1 MGNEDSSSISST
13 VTNEKSEVVV
23 KDSNTSS
30 NKIVESSQTLNSS
43 VEKLNTCTSEVCDG
57 EIDVG
62 VKVFNNK
69 KNFKQTSPNNSGNKE
84 CLDDQEIKNE
94 TTESATNLI
103 LNSDEVTHV
112 SSQNNVAESISI
124 LPGNQMNEANLPI
137 DESLSKEYGVD
148 NIMDS
153 YNKICSRNLDEYCSQ
168 ISTDISA
175 EGEISSEKLT
185 TNSGNKVKSPST
197 TYTKDPNN
205 DKNLPRDLVSKIYQD
220 NNRDEPDFKT
230 KELDIQT
237 IVSCELPCG
246 LKVTLPSN
254 LVPKDSIII
263 STISST
269 ETTATFS
276 NEESSLLTNG
286 SVNYVSEDS
295 KSDNPEDF
303 NSVAS
308 SEDKIKENSEVISS
322 LSREISKAIYSGAPS
337 FYNQELNSP
346 VKSPNDLAGTSLTN
360 YSSAYSSGID
370 NTTSLLNA
378 SSPDLIGSQNT
389 DIPGSLSCSF
399 LGNQFNNLLGSLT
412 NEFLVNQLSGLTSG
426 QLNSLAGAFNNTF
439 NEFSNSVG
447 NNYPSNFLPTSIPNT
462 LLSEQESQRTN
473 NDSLANSINT
483 YMVPNFIR
491 ESSLTNDL
499 SSFHND
505 INDKEGN
512 DSPSSSVDGPES
524 KNSKKLQVHDALL
537 YLDDVRKKFQGT
549 DVYNH
554 FLTVMRLFKGQIID
568 TPEVIKKVADLFK
581 GYPYLVV
588 GFNAFLPT
596 GYMVKLIDDVL
607 YAEEPSGKTWPVYN
621 NELPVGT
628 ALRTATEIVKQNA
641 LNSQV
646 LSLLA
651 KDPSIL
657 RSINNPSL
665 VLSNNYDSLSQLPLL
680 NDTPQL
686 PLPSDISLPQ
696 GITESDTLNEQMSK
710 PMAKALLYISK
721 IRAFYLDEDVTY
733 NKFLNILQT
742 YQEIQDSGDNDSIEE
757 IFRSIAQLFA
767 SNKDL
772 LKEFSDFIPDTYVS
786 QRYLYLDI
794 AKEIIEANRECT
806 NKFPTLVPNDDF
818 LYNSKLRIKKKGK
831 GSRSYTGLC
840 VDPLS
845 PSSDD
850 GTLSDENVLLY
861 NLNHDEEYQSGNE
874 VINDGE
880 NKKEI
885 ESDSELIDRDEL
897 RSQNTIEKEDIQEIT
912 AENCTVYK
920 DLDPNEILCFLQN
933 NENMSKQESEE
944 CLFFGNLA
952 RQVRLP
958 SEAVT
963 IHNQLKL
970 LDTVS
975 GTITYADDV
984 PYYKKVEHIFR
995 NYPKFKSTWL
1005 EMRNKADPY
1014 RMIPERVRGPKKAFF
1029 QSLKNIGRSY
1039 RLLPADYPR
1048 PLCSGRTAFEQQFL
1062 NDDYVAFP
1070 LWLSDEKRGEGIC
1083 HKKSPTEELYIKL
1096 EEERFEY
1103 DMAILVTQAGLDVL
1117 ETFWDKLQNT
1127 SSRNRNKLVIDK
1139 RFGGTS
1145 DTLIERS
1152 MHRIYNHH
1160 TKFMIGCMIEKPHLF
1175 LRNVIER
1182 MKQFVEDLTKQKH
1195 ACNILWREKSDKLFY
1210 KAQDYQGNVQ
1220 RQFDSKLLKGKTL
1233 VNQVIEKNKA
1243 LIKRQQHGDIT
1254 IKRSEF
1260 CQMLPYS
1267 TKTFKEASQL
1277 ILHYVRKHLYIP
1289 RKDKIIVVKI
1299 LCELLPELLCYDTLP
1314 YDIDDYDGPI
1324 LEPTDD
1330 NNENVENIEIDRK
1343 DMFVYLWDKNKKG
1356 CEDSEYNKQNE
1367 LGKRKRDNT
1376 VNDCEPPTKVSKN
1389 EQVSELLEEIK
1400 QKYPLR
1406 SPENYVPNLS
1416 SIEYKSIFCNDAW
1429 VMFIRHFAIICDRLD
1444 TLKRK
1449 QDHLIEMWNDEEK
1462 EKKNRINK
1470 NNVNSKVEEHLK
1482 TFNNEYHES
1491 ELHPDKGHPSTFYDK
1506 VYEKL
1511 LLFVSGNLKQEPF
1524 EDFARNIFTTTS
1536 HVLYSLDKFVQVATK
1551 NCINAIGDM
1560 DEENIVSLYYRMSK
1574 IIDTKSQ
1581 FLDDIELNE
1590 QSEYQ
1595 MIAEELIQRSK
1606 IFKLDF
1612 VKDTF
1617 NPGVSIY
1624 FKFIKQASLS
1634 DSDDEDDD
1642 ENAMDIVW
1650 REFMDSLETEKLTKH
1665 MKHII
1670 RERQRILPR
1679 NLKKKAAKAN
1689 LTREEMNRL
1698 PFTHKEPDDNDIWYE
1713 GNIRALEKPSDKFY
1727 ISFVPGTS
1735 DLIMRKGY
1743 LENGR
1748 KVTCETDPNKKRK
1761 FENWLVTRKTEL
1773 GIDERINDFE
1783 IFTENTDL
1791 VEIIH
1796 PKYHQVRLNRYVT
1809 ELFSSVNDLALPE
1822 FEMVDENDIED
1833 EALDEEQE
1841 SEETDDEDSDDEL
1854 LEDEQCH
1861 NENGQEDDEENDN
1874 EDEEDG
1880 GDDDGNDDSDG
1891 NNDLDGGVEYDEN
1904 DLEEVEIKQEGTIYE
1919 YEGTRYILQHG
1930 TDENGDRTLYYAYE
1944 GQAENVYDSNEY
1956 LDNYHYISEEQQIVN
1971 NIEYNEEIHHE
1982 KRVHMNVEQ
1991 SCEPRDFVDEEM
2003 ENTEIQNEVEGGNTN
2018 NLKDFEVVDNV
2029 NTSIDQYNDITIDE
2043 STTKI
2048 SDDNTTT
2055 SQFTTDTNVENND
2068 LECTENL
2075 ERSSTVSSVI
2085 QKKL

>member
-1 MGNEDSSSISST
+1 MGNEDSNSISSK
-13 VTNEKSEVVV
+13 VTNEKEEVTAENADISKNTNNCSSE
-23 KDSNTSS
+23 S
-30 NKIVESSQTLNSS
+30 LN
-43 VEKLNTCTSEVCDG
+43 EKL
-57 EIDVG
+57 DVLITLSDSHE
-62 VKVFNNK
+62 KL
-69 KNFKQTSPNNSGNKE
+69 KNVSFDSSSKE
-84 CLDDQEIKNE
+84 NIVGQEIKNGASE
-94 TTESATNLI
+94 IEGVTNI
-103 LNSDEVTHV
+103 SLNDNIVENFNNH
-112 SSQNNVAESISI
+112 NNVAENTSI
-124 LPGNQMNEANLPI
+124 LSINEANQTNLLFEEKTLNDNNI
-137 DESLSKEYGVD
+137 DGR
-148 NIMDS
+148 IDS
-153 YNKICSRNLDEYCSQ
+153 WDEISEEKSNEYCAQ
-168 ISTDISA
+168 ISTDILI
-175 EGEISSEKLT
+175 EDDISSEKLT
-185 TNSGNKVKSPST
+185 INNEKLENSLTV
-197 TYTKDPNN
+197 TYINDL
-205 DKNLPRDLVSKIYQD
+205 DKNVNSPHDLLTEVYQNNSFLPDKNETNCKLQ
-220 NNRDEPDFKT
+220 
-230 KELDIQT
+230 ELDTQT

-269 ETTATFS
+269 EATTFS
-276 NEESSLLTNG
+276 NGESSLLANG
-286 SVNYVSEDS
+286 SINYISEEIKNDNLGNNDALNDD
-295 KSDNPEDF
+295 KEKLTKNSDM
-303 NSVAS
+303 
-308 SEDKIKENSEVISS
+308 ISS
-322 LSREISKAIYSGAPS
+322 LSREISKAIYSGTPS
-337 FYNQELNSP
+337 FYSEEINSSD
-346 VKSPNDLAGTSLTN
+346 KSLNDLAGTCLTN
-360 YSSAYSSGID
+360 YTTAYSSGLD
-370 NTTSLLNA
+370 NATSLLNV
-378 SSPDLIGSQNT
+378 SSPDLVGSQHTNT
-389 DIPGSLSCSF
+389 AGSLSSNI
-399 LGNQFNNLLGSLT
+399 LGNQLNSLLGSLT
-412 NEFLVNQLSGLTSG
+412 NEFLVNHLNNFTSG
-426 QLNSLAGAFNNTF
+426 QLSSIAGAFANTF
-439 NEFSNSVG
+439 NEFSNSLG
-447 NNYPSNFLPTSIPNT
+447 NNYSPNFISTSIPNT
-462 LLSEQESQRTN
+462 LLNTQKSQQTN
-473 NDSLANSINT
+473 NDSLNNSINT
-483 YMVPNFIR
+483 YISSNFIR

-505 INDKEGN
+505 IGDKDEGN
-512 DSPSSSVDGPES
+512 DSRSSSIDGSESVDS

-554 FLTVMRLFKGQIID
+554 FLTVMRLFKGQLID

-621 NELPVGT
+621 NEPPVGT

-641 LNSQV
+641 LNNQV
-646 LSLLA
+646 LSFLA
-651 KDPSIL
+651 RDPSIL
-657 RSINNPSL
+657 KSINNPSL
-665 VLSNNYDSLSQLPLL
+665 VLSNNFDSLSQLPLF
-680 NDTPQL
+680 NDTSKISLANDLSLNQTTTE
-686 PLPSDISLPQ
+686 SDIS
-696 GITESDTLNEQMSK
+696 NEQMSK

-733 NKFLNILQT
+733 NKFLNILQA

-794 AKEIIEANRECT
+794 AKEIIEANKECT

-818 LYNSKLRIKKKGK
+818 LYNTKLRIRKKRR

-840 VDPLS
+840 ADS
-845 PSSDD
+845 PSRSSDD
-850 GTLSDENVLLY
+850 DSSNDESIYLGNMDKDDY
-861 NLNHDEEYQSGNE
+861 YSENETGNE
-874 VINDGE
+874 RE

-885 ESDSELIDRDEL
+885 ESFNEVIDEDGCIL
-897 RSQNTIEKEDIQEIT
+897 NPVIDKDDIQEIT

-920 DLDPNEILCFLQN
+920 ELDPNEILCFLQN
-933 NENMSKQESEE
+933 NENMNKYESEE

-952 RQVRLP
+952 RQVHLP

-975 GTITYADDV
+975 GVITYADDV

-995 NYPKFKSTWL
+995 NYPKFKNTWL

-1014 RMIPERVRGPKKAFF
+1014 RMVPERVRGPKKAFF

-1117 ETFWDKLQNT
+1117 EAFWDKLQNT
-1127 SSRNRNKLVIDK
+1127 SNRNRNKIIIDK

-1152 MHRIYNHH
+1152 MNRIYNHH

-1182 MKQFVEDLTKQKH
+1182 MKQFVDDLTKQKH
-1195 ACNILWREKSDKLFY
+1195 ACNILWREKSDKLYY

-1233 VNQVIEKNKA
+1233 VNQVVEKNKA

-1260 CQMLPYS
+1260 LQMLPYS
-1267 TKTFKEASQL
+1267 MKTFKEASQL
-1277 ILHYVRKHLYIP
+1277 ILHYVKKHLYMTK
-1289 RKDKIIVVKI
+1289 KDKIIVVKI
-1299 LCELLPELLCYDTLP
+1299 ICELLPELLCYESIP
-1314 YDIDDYDGPI
+1314 YDIDDYDGP
-1324 LEPTDD
+1324 LLDPTDD
-1330 NNENVENIEIDRK
+1330 NNENIENIEIDKK
-1343 DMFVYLWDKNKKG
+1343 DMFVYLWDKNKK
-1356 CEDSEYNKQNE
+1356 EFKSNNE
-1367 LGKRKRDNT
+1367 NYKKNEIGKRKRDNT
-1376 VNDCEPPTKVSKN
+1376 PDDNEPPSKIGKN

-1406 SPENYVPNLS
+1406 SPRNYVPNLS
-1416 SIEYKSIFCNDAW
+1416 SIEYKSMFCNDAW
-1429 VMFIRHFAIICDRLD
+1429 VMFIRHFAIICDRLN

-1462 EKKNRINK
+1462 ERKKRISK
-1470 NNVNSKVEEHLK
+1470 NNITNKVTEHLK
-1482 TFNNEYHES
+1482 MFNIDYHES

-1506 VYEKL
+1506 VYEKM
-1511 LLFVSGNLKQEPF
+1511 LLFVSGNIKQEEF
-1524 EDFARNIFTTTS
+1524 EDFVRNIFTTTS
-1536 HVLYSLDKFVQVATK
+1536 HVLYSIDRFVHVATK

-1560 DEENIVSLYYRMSK
+1560 DEENIISLYYRMSK
-1574 IIDTKSQ
+1574 VIDTKLQ
-1581 FLDDIELNE
+1581 FLDDVEFNE

-1595 MIAEELIQRSK
+1595 MVAEELIQRSK

-1617 NPGVSIY
+1617 NPGISIY

-1670 RERQRILPR
+1670 RERQKILPR
-1679 NLKKKAAKAN
+1679 NLKKKAARTN
-1689 LTREEMNRL
+1689 LTRDEMNRL
-1698 PFTHKEPDDNDIWYE
+1698 PFTHKEPDDKDIWYE
-1713 GNIRALEKPSDKFY
+1713 GNVRALEKSSEKFF

-1735 DLIMRKGY
+1735 DLLMRKGY
-1743 LENGR
+1743 SESA
-1748 KVTCETDPNKKRK
+1748 KKFTCETDTNRRRK
-1761 FENWLVTRKTEL
+1761 FENWLITRKAEL
-1773 GIDERINDFE
+1773 GIDDRTNDFE
-1783 IFTENTDL
+1783 VFTENTNL
-1791 VEIIH
+1791 VEVIH
-1796 PKYHQVRLNRYVT
+1796 PKYHQIRLNRYVT
-1809 ELFSSVNDLALPE
+1809 ELFSSVSGLPLPE

-1841 SEETDDEDSDDEL
+1841 TEETEEEDSEDEL

-1861 NENGQEDDEENDN
+1861 NENGHEDDEENDN
-1874 EDEEDG
+1874 DEDDDEEDG
-1880 GDDDGNDDSDG
+1880 DNENDDSDI
-1891 NNDLDGGVEYDEN
+1891 NNEIDADGEYDEN
-1904 DLEEVEIKQEGTIYE
+1904 DIEEVEIKQEGTIYE
-1919 YEGTRYILQHG
+1919 YEGNRYILQHG
-1930 TDENGDRTLYYAYE
+1930 TDENGDGTLYYTLE
-1944 GQAENVYDSNEY
+1944 GQSENVYDRGEY
-1956 LDNYHYISEEQQIVN
+1956 LEEYQYFESEQQLLN
-1971 NIEYNEEIHHE
+1971 NDEYHEDHGNEELYQENEIHLIIDESNKLRNVDDDETESAEITNDAQEEYINDLKDIKDVDDIDTPDNLNEEILSDEIVAE
-1982 KRVHMNVEQ
+1982 KSDNLSSTPEINDDANL
-1991 SCEPRDFVDEEM
+1991 ENNEM
-2003 ENTEIQNEVEGGNTN
+2003 EYS
-2018 NLKDFEVVDNV
+2018 DNSEQ
-2029 NTSIDQYNDITIDE
+2029 NTSVFSTDQE
-2043 STTKI
+2043 
-2048 SDDNTTT
+2048 
-2055 SQFTTDTNVENND
+2055 
-2068 LECTENL
+2068 
-2075 ERSSTVSSVI
+2075 
-2085 QKKL
+2085 